1 MKTLLE
7 RLKPE
12 YFELLKEVKTLY
24 PSIHHS
30 IVKELTQNNY
40 YEDLKIFDAL
50 HLRTFLTEG
59 SIDLY
64 DLNSELF
71 EIIIY

>member
-12 YFELLKEVKTLY
+12 YVKILNEAKTQY

-30 IVKELTQNNY
+30 IVKDLTNNSY
-40 YEDLKIFDAL
+40 YEDLTVYAAL
-50 HLRTFLTEG
+50 HLRDFLTEG

-64 DLNSELF
+64 KLNSELF
-71 EIIIY
+71 NPIKY